1 MKLIKQEITLPPL
14 FGVTEEAEAQRND
27 LVFRAVT
34 NAVVTNPVEQN
45 SAVEAARDIR
55 GMLRDVE
62 DTRTALKKPLLDA
75 GRLLDS
81 LAKDFTAP
89 LSAELGRIERLVT
102 DFQQVEDRRVAL
114 AEQQRREDYERL
126 AAERL
131 AAEGLARAASSA
143 MLTES
148 DLDRALRVEAEM
160 LRAHETL
167 QALIT
172 APPPEKA
179 RATGASTRRV
189 VRWEVLDV
197 RALYAARPELCTLE
211 AKASAINATCFPEM
225 PVAGLRL
232 WWEDKTTIRRA

>member
-14 FGVTEEAEAQRND
+14 FGVTEEAESSRND
-27 LVFRAVT
+27 LVLRAVT
-34 NAVVTNPVEQN
+34 NAIVTNPVEQN
-45 SAVEAARDIR
+45 SAVDAARDIR

-126 AAERL
+126 AVERL
-131 AAEGLARAASSA
+131 AAEDMARAASAS
-143 MLTES
+143 MQNES
-148 DLDRALRVEAEM
+148 DLDRALWVELKM
-160 LRAHETL
+160 LRANETL